1 MKYRSTRSNE
11 TVTALEALVKGLADD
26 GGLYVPESLPAPFLH
41 ADELKDMSYEELAAF
56 VLSHFLTD
64 IPKEELRKLTHSAYT
79 GTFET
84 EEIVPVKPLSQA
96 FPWRKCSMAEPAPS
110 RIWPFLFSR
119 TSLCM
124 PKGREGWQGNPY
136 PHCYLRRYGQSS
148 VGRVPRCARRPYYG
162 ILSFPWRKP
171 SPEGP
176 DAETAGEQCEG
187 RGH

>member
-96 FPWRKCSMAEPAPS
+96 FSMAEMFHGRTCAFKDLALSLFPYLLVYAKRKRRMARKSLSSLLPPAI
-110 RIWPFLFSR
+110 RAKQRW
-119 TSLCM
+119 
-124 PKGREGWQGNPY
+124 KGSAMCPA
-136 PHCYLRRYGQSS
+136 S
-148 VGRVPRCARRPYYG
+148 
-162 ILSFPWRKP
+162 ILWYSILPM
-171 SPEGP
+171 
-176 DAETAGEQCEG
+176 A
-187 RGH
+187 